1 MNYVNEADYA
11 KTLSMANSKFAGR
24 ISSLQIDLNAPI
36 TEFYRLIIKHSN
48 ISIPEN
54 ILNDFEF
61 AFNPPRTLNN
71 INTGDMISNV
81 EQIIA
86 MVIKAAT
93 GENADQSDLNNQI
106 KDKMYNTLMR
116 QYLPQIDWNAV
127 DDAYKNAK
135 LELEGKAANDKA
147 KKANKSDDNSTD
159 EGY

>member
-36 TEFYRLIIKHSN
+36 TEFYKLIIKHSN

-54 ILNDFEF
+54 ILDDFEF

-86 MVIKAAT
+86 MAIKAAT
-93 GENADQSDLNNQI
+93 GENADQTDFNNQI

-116 QYLPQIDWNAV
+116 NFLPQIDWDFV
-127 DDAYKNAK
+127 DAAYKDAK
-135 LELEGKAANDKA
+135 LELEEKAANDKA
-147 KKANKSDDNSTD
+147 KKVNKTDNSSD